1 MSASIFGGGFED
13 VLSGSGPLPPSAAI
27 PRASNEVYR
36 KSNSF
41 EIE

>member
-13 VLSGSGPLPPSAAI
+13 VLSNGPSPPGATI
-27 PRASNEVYR
+27 PRPSNEVYR